1 MMKLLRF
8 RVIIEGVYRLFMSVC
23 SQFRHH
29 VMRVMKLLP
38 EVIINTKLAAVE
50 ETFRGGQIKVT
61 EGQSLSS
68 ASRDPDRYPHI
79 RHLVEAVLPKLLK
92 RAHVGN

>member
-1 MMKLLRF
+1 MSLLS
-8 RVIIEGVYRLFMSVC
+8 EGVYLLFMSVC

-50 ETFRGGQIKVT
+50 ETFRGGQIKVA